1 MRKFTKEIASLLAT
15 VTVGVSANAFPA
27 SSEQFVSFTGEAMN
41 DNVSEETVTEFA
53 GVAMN
58 DDNAEETVMEGVAIA
73 VPVTTTATE
82 LPPLAGTT
90 MTTAEETTT
99 TTTTTTGLIGTS
111 IPESITTTT
120 TLPPLAGTTMTT
132 TEETTTTT
140 TTTTGLIGTSIPEPV
155 TTTTS
160 LASMVGVMAPP
171 DGDANCDSE
180 MDMSDAV
187 LVMQALANPDKYG
200 VEGTNENHITYS
212 GVYNADFDYNGLTG
226 SDALTIQKK
235 LLNGEKY

>member
-58 DDNAEETVMEGVAIA
+58 DDYAEETVMEGVAIA

-90 MTTAEETTT
+90 MTTA
-99 TTTTTTGLIGTS
+99 
-111 IPESITTTT
+111 
-120 TLPPLAGTTMTT
+120 
-132 TEETTTTT
+132 EETTTTT

-226 SDALTIQKK
+226 SDALIIQKK

>member
-58 DDNAEETVMEGVAIA
+58 DDYAEETVMEGVAIA
-73 VPVTTTATE
+73 VPVPTTATE

-90 MTTAEETTT
+90 MTTA
-99 TTTTTTGLIGTS
+99 
-111 IPESITTTT
+111 
-120 TLPPLAGTTMTT
+120 
-132 TEETTTTT
+132 EETTTTT

-226 SDALTIQKK
+226 SDALIIQKK

>member
-58 DDNAEETVMEGVAIA
+58 DDYVEETVMEGVAIA

-90 MTTAEETTT
+90 MTTAEET
-99 TTTTTTGLIGTS
+99 
-111 IPESITTTT
+111 TTTT

-180 MDMSDAV
+180 MDMSDTV

>member
-1 MRKFTKEIASLLAT
+1 
-15 VTVGVSANAFPA
+15 
-27 SSEQFVSFTGEAMN
+27 
-41 DNVSEETVTEFA
+41 
-53 GVAMN
+53 
-58 DDNAEETVMEGVAIA
+58 
-73 VPVTTTATE
+73 
-82 LPPLAGTT
+82 
-90 MTTAEETTT
+90 
-99 TTTTTTGLIGTS
+99 
-111 IPESITTTT
+111 
-120 TLPPLAGTTMTT
+120 
-132 TEETTTTT
+132 
-140 TTTTGLIGTSIPEPV
+140 
-155 TTTTS
+155 
-160 LASMVGVMAPP
+160 MAPP

>member
-15 VTVGVSANAFPA
+15 ITVGVSANAFPA
-27 SSEQFVSFTGEAMN
+27 SSEQFTGEAMN
-41 DNVSEETVTEFA
+41 DNAAEETLPEYA

-58 DDNAEETVMEGVAIA
+58 DDVAEETVMEGVAIA

-90 MTTAEETTT
+90 MTTAE
-99 TTTTTTGLIGTS
+99 
-111 IPESITTTT
+111 
-120 TLPPLAGTTMTT
+120 
-132 TEETTTTT
+132 TTTT

-180 MDMSDAV
+180 MDMSDTV

-200 VEGTNENHITYS
+200 IDGTNENHITS
-212 GVYNADFDYNGLTG
+212 MGIYNADFDHNGLTG
-226 SDALTIQKK
+226 SDALTIQQK

>member
-15 VTVGVSANAFPA
+15 STVGVSANAFPA
-27 SSEQFVSFTGEAMN
+27 SSEQFTGEAMN
-41 DNVSEETVTEFA
+41 DNAAEETLPEYA

-58 DDNAEETVMEGVAIA
+58 DDVAEETVMEGVAIA

-90 MTTAEETTT
+90 MTTAETT

-111 IPESITTTT
+111 IPETITTTT
-120 TLPPLAGTTMTT
+120 ELPPLAGTTITT
-132 TEETTTTT
+132 AEETTTTT
-140 TTTTGLIGTSIPEPV
+140 TTTTGIIGTSIPEPV

-180 MDMSDAV
+180 MDMSDTV

-200 VEGTNENHITYS
+200 ENGTSEHHITAK
-212 GVYNADFDYNGLTG
+212 GKANADMNGDGLTV
-226 SDALTIQKK
+226 SDAQTIQKS
-235 LLNGEKY
+235 LLGMTDN

>member
-27 SSEQFVSFTGEAMN
+27 SSEQFVSFTG
-41 DNVSEETVTEFA
+41 
-53 GVAMN
+53 VAMN
-58 DDNAEETVMEGVAIA
+58 DDYAEETVMEGVAIA

-90 MTTAEETTT
+90 MTTAEET
-99 TTTTTTGLIGTS
+99 
-111 IPESITTTT
+111 TTTT

-226 SDALTIQKK
+226 SDALIIQKK